1 MNHLKRL
8 RNLILLLSFFFAG
21 AATLTTNTAS
31 AVESLGTF
39 QFQDFSLAPRLEVR
53 EPSEGGFDLK
63 ESWISVQWMKDE
75 SVHGQFRLGTLDQI
89 QPVVWMN
96 PIKDGFGLIEAWV
109 ELKSTSGTLRVGRLP
124 IPDGFEGSFGDGF
137 WLMPQ
142 SEVRK
147 RSWLF
152 TRDEGLTLEAVTRP
166 WLTSLTVHNG
176 ESGPNADAK
185 MWVTGRW
192 QYLSNATGNGILL
205 TATEGS
211 TNAVSTSSSLAQ
223 STESFRFDNTK
234 SSKIR
239 WGTFSIFHLW
249 KRDYWNLEVGRG
261 DILQEADKAPLAW
274 GRFDISWNLGADLNL
289 LGRYE
294 QTQSDLKDSA
304 TIVKISAFG
313 FLLSSRDQLSS
324 LTLFFKHKEE
334 QPSKNNDEALLLFRI
349 NSSSVGI

>member
-1 MNHLKRL
+1 MIQQNRSFFIFLVAL
-8 RNLILLLSFFFAG
+8 NLLLPFSVKAG
-21 AATLTTNTAS
+21 
-31 AVESLGTF
+31 ESLGTF

-63 ESWISVQWMKDE
+63 ESWISVQWLKDE
-75 SVHGQFRLGTLDQI
+75 FIHGQFRLGTLDQI
-89 QPVVWMN
+89 QPVIWMN
-96 PIKDGFGLIEAWV
+96 PSKDGFGLIEAWV
-109 ELKSTSGTLRVGRLP
+109 ELKSTSGILRVGRLP

-152 TRDEGLTLEAVTRP
+152 TRDEGLTLEAITKP
-166 WLTSLTVHNG
+166 WLTSITVHNG

-192 QYLSNATGNGILL
+192 QYLDNNTGNGVLL

-211 TNAVSTSSSLAQ
+211 TNPISTSSSTAQ
-223 STESFRFDNTK
+223 TTDSFRFDNTK

-239 WGTFSIFHLW
+239 WGTLALFHLW

-261 DILQEADKAPLAW
+261 DILQDADKYPMGW
-274 GRFDISWNLGADLNL
+274 GRFDVSWNLGGDLNL

-304 TIVKISAFG
+304 TISKISAFG

-349 NSSSVGI
+349 NSSRAGI